1 MAQRFFEV
9 EVSRAIYTSVTIV
22 VDDQD
27 EKYQKLFADKFTIGG
42 FSILKQAAKEAADKV
57 VQESNCGRFWL
68 YDWETDTEDL
78 DINGYK
84 EVSEEEALQYKIWDS
99 KNNRILNE

>member
-27 EKYQKLFADKFTIGG
+27 EKYQKLFADKFAIVG

-57 VQESNCGRFWL
+57 AQE
-68 YDWETDTEDL
+68 YDWETDKEDL

-84 EVSEEEALQYKIWDS
+84 EVSKEEALKYKVWDS
-99 KNNRILNE
+99 QNNRILNE

>member
-27 EKYQKLFADKFTIGG
+27 EKYQKLFADKFAIGG
-42 FSILKQAAKEAADKV
+42 FSILKQAAKEAASKV
-57 VQESNCGRFWL
+57 AQE
-68 YDWETDTEDL
+68 YDWETDKEDL

-84 EVSEEEALQYKIWDS
+84 EVSKEEALQYKVWDS
-99 KNNRILNE
+99 QNNRILNE

>member
-9 EVSRAIYTSVTIV
+9 EVSRSIYTTVTIV

-27 EKYQKLFADKFTIGG
+27 EKYQKLFADKFATGG

-57 VQESNCGRFWL
+57 AQE
-68 YDWETDTEDL
+68 YDWETDKEDL